1 MKPVYFFYVFLFL
14 FFSCQSYEEKQLE
27 KVLALSGDNRSE
39 LEKVLNHYEENE
51 ADSLKLKAAK
61 FLIIN
66 MLGHQSYVGN
76 SIEGYYAEAEDII
89 FSDKEIDEQV
99 DELNNLLLEFPA
111 NDFKFQEDY
120 SIIKSDYLIQSIDL
134 AFDDWQKGQWAKGIT
149 FDEFC
154 EYMLPY
160 KCLEFQAFDNW
171 RSVLKPIADDIIS
184 DFSYNDIWNRTP
196 YHAAEAINVK
206 LRDTIVVDLK
216 KTLKWHALYKVPF
229 WCNIPSNSCE
239 TRTNTALAILRSK
252 GFAVSYDFVLQW
264 PTKAHAHSWLSVLID
279 HNHRVVCEGGHEPF
293 LAVLRPG
300 ECKGKVYRRT
310 YSPNLDLLQL
320 NKEAGSVPST
330 LRNVFMKD
338 VTDEYVTTVNPVFP
352 ILTEK
357 RKEQEKYAY
366 LAVFDNV
373 EWIPICFAKI
383 KNHKDVT
390 FNKIEKGAIY
400 LPVYY
405 INGRLRPFNYPALLT
420 EKGQLEFLTPDTIY
434 KRRVTLK
441 RKYPLTRKAFTT
453 ALRLKNSMFQAS
465 HKKDFSDA
473 VTIHTFKE
481 YGVSGSI
488 EINDTTK
495 YRYWR
500 YINPNPY
507 RCNIAE
513 VMFFDKNNRELTGT
527 IIGSEERSLNPHYS
541 RSVAFDLDPL
551 TFFASKTLKDGW
563 VGLDFGKPKSVERI
577 GYMIRNDGNNIRI
590 GDTYELYYWDM
601 DWISL
606 GKQIADD
613 FSLTFNNVPQN
624 VLLLLKDLTRG
635 TEERIFLYKDTKQI
649 WY

>member
-1 MKPVYFFYVFLFL
+1 MIR
-14 FFSCQSYEEKQLE
+14 C
-27 KVLALSGDNRSE
+27 
-39 LEKVLNHYEENE
+39 
-51 ADSLKLKAAK
+51 
-61 FLIIN
+61 
-66 MLGHQSYVGN
+66 
-76 SIEGYYAEAEDII
+76 SI
-89 FSDKEIDEQV
+89 
-99 DELNNLLLEFPA
+99 P
-111 NDFKFQEDY
+111 
-120 SIIKSDYLIQSIDL
+120 
-134 AFDDWQKGQWAKGIT
+134 
-149 FDEFC
+149 
-154 EYMLPY
+154 
-160 KCLEFQAFDNW
+160 
-171 RSVLKPIADDIIS
+171 
-184 DFSYNDIWNRTP
+184 NRTP